1 MSDPDDPFGL
11 SNDAGRTRIRPVKSN
26 TPATTPQPPTFG
38 SERPQPQQPQGDQGY
53 GGQSSLG
60 GQGYGGQGGGFG
72 TPPPDFGQGGR
83 GPKPRLTRA
92 HPNPLIVAFAS
103 LLELAP
109 ELERA
114 MPPANAEA
122 LRLRVQENLIDARD
136 SAVGMGVPMTR
147 GNQAAWF
154 VAALID
160 DIALNTPWGGHS
172 SWPRQPLVV
181 GLSGEVDAG
190 TKFFDRL
197 EELLRYPNR
206 DPEMLE
212 LGFHCLN
219 LGFRGKHRVQGR
231 TGDAALLALRSA
243 IARAIRD
250 PEAEATELSPH
261 WKGVVAPDEKPRFA
275 VPLWTIGLAAVALIT
290 AIYVG
295 LGIQLSNKATQ
306 LYALARL
313 IPPPERA
320 EIFRPV
326 RTNAEPAAPEIVLEP
341 VVLELVPACLS
352 KAPADTAA
360 ALSGRDEVGLA
371 FLTLRGS
378 NPEVFRSAKADING
392 VYSPLVSALAD
403 CITENIEVIGKV
415 TVIGHTDSVPVQ
427 ASNPFASNQGL
438 SEARA
443 RTISDLLTAAGVP
456 ADLLTAEGRA
466 DSEPVGDNGTKA
478 GRAEN
483 RRIEIKIEKKL

>member
-26 TPATTPQPPTFG
+26 MPATSPQPPTFG
-38 SERPQPQQPQGDQGY
+38 AEQPPPQQPY
-53 GGQSSLG
+53 G

-72 TPPPDFGQGGR
+72 TPAQDYGQR
-83 GPKPRLTRA
+83 APKPRLTRA

-103 LLELAP
+103 LLELVP

-114 MPPANAEA
+114 LPPANAEA
-122 LRLRVQENLIDARD
+122 LRLRLQENLIDARD

-147 GNQAAWF
+147 ANQAAWF

-197 EELLRYPNR
+197 EELLHYPNR

-219 LGFRGKHRVQGR
+219 LGFRGKHRIQGR
-231 TGDAALLALRSA
+231 TGDSALLALRSA
-243 IARAIRD
+243 IARAIRN
-250 PEAEATELSPH
+250 PEAEAAELSPH
-261 WKGVVAPDEKPRFA
+261 WQGVVAPDERPRFA
-275 VPLWTIGLAAVALIT
+275 VPLWSIGLAAVAVIT
-290 AIYVG
+290 AIYIG
-295 LGIQLSNKATQ
+295 LGIQLSTKATQ

-326 RTNAEPAAPEIVLEP
+326 RTNAEPAAPEIKIEP
-341 VVLELVPACLS
+341 VVLELVPACLAR
-352 KAPADTAA
+352 APADTAA
-360 ALSGRDEVGLA
+360 ALGGKDDVGHS
-371 FLTLRGS
+371 FFTLRGS
-378 NPEVFRSAKADING
+378 NPEVFRSAKADINQ
-392 VYSPLVSALAD
+392 VYGPLVTALAD
-403 CITENIEVIGKV
+403 CIKENIEIIGKV

-443 RTISDLLTAAGVP
+443 KTISDLLTAAGVP
-456 ADLLTAEGRA
+456 AGLLAAEGRA

>member
-1 MSDPDDPFGL
+1 MSNEDDPFGL
-11 SNDAGRTRIRPVKSN
+11 SNDAGRTRIRPVKSG

-38 SERPQPQQPQGDQGY
+38 SDRPAPPPPQQPY
-53 GGQSSLG
+53 GGQSYGGQLYGGQSF
-60 GQGYGGQGGGFG
+60 GQGYNQPFG
-72 TPPPDFGQGGR
+72 TPPDQGQR
-83 GPKPRLTRA
+83 APKPRLTRA
-92 HPNPLIVAFAS
+92 HPNPLIVAFSS

-122 LRLRVQENLIDARD
+122 LRLRLQENLIDARD

-147 GNQAAWF
+147 ANQAAWF
-154 VAALID
+154 VAALVD

-219 LGFRGKHRVQGR
+219 LGFRGKYRVEGR
-231 TGDAALLALRSA
+231 TGDAALLAMRSA
-243 IARAIRD
+243 IARAIRN
-250 PEAEATELSPH
+250 PEAEAAPLSPH
-261 WKGVVAPDEKPRFA
+261 WQGVIAPDEKPRFA
-275 VPLWTIGLAAVALIT
+275 VPLWTIGLAAVAVIAAL
-290 AIYVG
+290 YVG

-313 IPPPERA
+313 LPPPERA
-320 EIFRPV
+320 EIFRPI
-326 RTNAEPAAPEIVLEP
+326 RTNAEPATPEIKIEP
-341 VVLELVPACLS
+341 VVIELVPACLA
-352 KAPADTAA
+352 KAPPETAA
-360 ALSGRDEVGLA
+360 ALSGNDDVGFG

-378 NPEVFRSAKADING
+378 NPEVFRSAKADIND
-392 VYSPLVSALAD
+392 VYAPLVTALAQ
-403 CITENIEVIGKV
+403 CITENIDVIGKV
-415 TVIGHTDSVPVQ
+415 TIIGHTDSVPVQ

-443 RTISDLLTAAGVP
+443 KTIADLLTAAGVP
-456 ADLLTAEGRA
+456 PELLASEGRA
-466 DSEPVGDNGTKA
+466 DSEPVGDNGTKQ

>member
-1 MSDPDDPFGL
+1 MSDQDDPFGL

-26 TPATTPQPPTFG
+26 QPATTPQRPTFG
-38 SERPQPQQPQGDQGY
+38 ANTSPASGYGSPQPDY
-53 GGQSSLG
+53 
-60 GQGYGGQGGGFG
+60 
-72 TPPPDFGQGGR
+72 PPQGGR

-92 HPNPLIVAFAS
+92 HANPLIVAFSS

-109 ELERA
+109 ELEQA
-114 MPPANAEA
+114 MPPGNAEA
-122 LRLRVQENLIDARD
+122 LRLRLQESLIDARD
-136 SAVGMGVPMTR
+136 ASIGMGVPMTR
-147 GNQAAWF
+147 ANQAAWF
-154 VAALID
+154 VAALLD

-190 TKFFDRL
+190 TKFFERL

-206 DPEMLE
+206 DPEILE

-219 LGFRGKHRVQGR
+219 LGFRGKHRVEGR
-231 TGDAALLALRSA
+231 TGDSALLALRSA
-243 IARAIRD
+243 IARAIRN
-250 PEAEATELSPH
+250 PEAETAELSPH
-261 WKGVVAPDEKPRFA
+261 WQGVTAPDEKPRFA
-275 VPLWTIGLAAVALIT
+275 IPLWTIALAAVAVIT
-290 AIYVG
+290 ATYIG
-295 LGIQLSNKATQ
+295 LGMQLSSKATQ

-313 IPPPERA
+313 LPPPERA
-320 EIFRPV
+320 EIFRPI
-326 RTNAEPAAPEIVLEP
+326 RSNAEAPAPDVVLEP
-341 VVLELVPACLS
+341 VILELVPACTA
-352 KAPADTAA
+352 KAPADTAS

-378 NPEVFRSAKADING
+378 NPEVFRSAKADINK
-392 VYSPLVSALAD
+392 VYGPLVDAVAE
-403 CITENIEVIGKV
+403 CIKENIDFVGKV
-415 TVIGHTDSVPVQ
+415 TVVGHTDSVPVQ

-443 RTISDLLTAAGVP
+443 KTIADLLIAAGVP
-456 ADLLTAEGRA
+456 PDLIAAEGRA

>member
-1 MSDPDDPFGL
+1 MSDQDDPFGL

-26 TPATTPQPPTFG
+26 TPATTPVQPTFG
-38 SERPQPQQPQGDQGY
+38 GGPPPTQGHGGQY
-53 GGQSSLG
+53 GGQSG
-60 GQGYGGQGGGFG
+60 GQGYGGQSFN
-72 TPPPDFGQGGR
+72 TPPQDYGQAGHS
-83 GPKPRLTRA
+83 PKPRLTRA

-114 MPPANAEA
+114 LPPANAEA
-122 LRLRVQENLIDARD
+122 LRLRLQDNLIDARD

-147 GNQAAWF
+147 ANQAAWF

-172 SWPRQPLVV
+172 SWPHQPLVV

-243 IARAIRD
+243 IARVIRN
-250 PEAEATELSPH
+250 PEAEAAELSPH
-261 WKGVVAPDEKPRFA
+261 WQGVVAPDEKPRFA
-275 VPLWTIGLAAVALIT
+275 VPLWTIGLAAVAIIT
-290 AIYVG
+290 ATYVG

-313 IPPPERA
+313 LPPPERA
-320 EIFRPV
+320 DIFRPV
-326 RTNAEPAAPEIVLEP
+326 RTNAEPAAPEIKIEP
-341 VVLELVPACLS
+341 VVLELVPACLA

-360 ALSGRDEVGLA
+360 ALTGKDDVGLA
-371 FLTLRGS
+371 YFTLRGS
-378 NPEVFRSAKADING
+378 NPEVFRSAKADINE
-392 VYSPLVSALAD
+392 VYGPLVNALAD
-403 CITENIEVIGKV
+403 CIIENIELIGKV

-443 RTISDLLTAAGVP
+443 KTI
-456 ADLLTAEGRA
+456 ADLLTATGVPPELIAVEGRA
-466 DSEPVGDNGTKA
+466 ESEPVGDNGTKQ

>member
-1 MSDPDDPFGL
+1 MSDNDDPFGL

-26 TPATTPQPPTFG
+26 QPATTPQRPTFG
-38 SERPQPQQPQGDQGY
+38 GEPPPDRSQGY
-53 GGQSSLG
+53 GAQ
-60 GQGYGGQGGGFG
+60 GGFG
-72 TPPPDFGQGGR
+72 GPPPDYPPQGGR

-114 MPPANAEA
+114 LPPANAEA
-122 LRLRVQENLIDARD
+122 LRLRLQENLIDARD
-136 SAVGMGVPMTR
+136 SSIGMGVPMTR
-147 GNQAAWF
+147 ANQAAWF
-154 VAALID
+154 VAALLD

-172 SWPRQPLVV
+172 GWPRQPLVV

-212 LGFHCLN
+212 LGYHCLN
-219 LGFRGKHRVQGR
+219 LGFRGKHRVEGR
-231 TGDAALLALRSA
+231 AGDSALLAMRSA
-243 IARAIRD
+243 IARAIRN
-250 PEAEATELSPH
+250 PEAEAAELSPH
-261 WKGVVAPDEKPRFA
+261 WQGVSAPDEKPRFA
-275 VPLWTIGLAAVALIT
+275 VPLWTIGLAAVAVIT
-290 AIYVG
+290 AIYIG

-326 RTNAEPAAPEIVLEP
+326 RSNAEPPAPEIVLEP
-341 VVLELVPACLS
+341 VVLELVPACMA
-352 KAPADTAA
+352 KAPADVAA
-360 ALSGRDEVGLA
+360 ALTGRDDVGLA

-378 NPEVFRSAKADING
+378 NPEVFRSAKADIND
-392 VYSPLVSALAD
+392 VYGPLVTAVAD
-403 CITENIEVIGKV
+403 CIKENIELIGKV

-443 RTISDLLTAAGVP
+443 KTIADQLVAAGVP
-456 ADLLTAEGRA
+456 ADLIAAEGRA
-466 DSEPVGDNGTKA
+466 DSEPVGDNGTKV

>member
-1 MSDPDDPFGL
+1 MSDQDDPFGL

-26 TPATTPQPPTFG
+26 TPATKPVHPTFG
-38 SERPQPQQPQGDQGY
+38 GSAPPTQGY
-53 GGQSSLG
+53 GGRYGEQV
-60 GQGYGGQGGGFG
+60 YGGQSFNA
-72 TPPPDFGQGGR
+72 PPQDYGQAGR

-114 MPPANAEA
+114 LPPANAEA
-122 LRLRVQENLIDARD
+122 LRLRLQDNLIDARD

-147 GNQAAWF
+147 ANQAAWF

-231 TGDAALLALRSA
+231 TGDSALLALRSA
-243 IARAIRD
+243 IARALRN
-250 PEAEATELSPH
+250 PEAEAAELSPH
-261 WKGVVAPDEKPRFA
+261 WQGVNAPDEKPRFA
-275 VPLWTIGLAAVALIT
+275 VPLWTIALAAVAIIT
-290 AIYVG
+290 ATYIG

-313 IPPPERA
+313 LPPPDRA

-326 RTNAEPAAPEIVLEP
+326 RSNAEPAAPEIKIEP
-341 VVLELVPACLS
+341 VVLELVPACLA
-352 KAPADTAA
+352 KAPADTAS
-360 ALSGRDEVGLA
+360 ALTGKDDVSLA
-371 FLTLRGS
+371 FFTLRGS
-378 NPEVFRSAKADING
+378 NPEVFRSAKADINQ
-392 VYSPLVSALAD
+392 VYGPLVDALAA
-403 CITENIEVIGKV
+403 CIKENIELIGKV

-443 RTISDLLTAAGVP
+443 RTIADLLTAAGVP
-456 ADLLTAEGRA
+456 ADLIAAEGRA
-466 DSEPVGDNGTKA
+466 DSEPVGDNATKQ

>member
-1 MSDPDDPFGL
+1 MSTEDDPFGL
-11 SNDAGRTRIRPVKSN
+11 SNDVGRTRIRPVKSN

-38 SERPQPQQPQGDQGY
+38 AERPQPPQPYGGQGY
-53 GGQSSLG
+53 GGQSSFGNQTFG
-60 GQGYGGQGGGFG
+60 GGPGGGFG
-72 TPPPDFGQGGR
+72 GPPQETGQR

-92 HPNPLIVAFAS
+92 HSNPLIVAFAS

-114 MPPANAEA
+114 SPPANAEA

-147 GNQAAWF
+147 ANQAAWL
-154 VAALID
+154 VAALVD

-172 SWPRQPLVV
+172 SWPRQPLVT

-219 LGFRGKHRVQGR
+219 LGFRGKHRLEGR
-231 TGDAALLALRSA
+231 TGDAALLAMRSA
-243 IARAIRD
+243 VARAIRN
-250 PEAEATELSPH
+250 PEAEAAELSPH
-261 WKGVVAPDEKPRFA
+261 WKGVIAPDEKPRFA
-275 VPLWTIGLAAVALIT
+275 VPLWTIGLAAVAIIT
-290 AIYVG
+290 ALYVG
-295 LGIQLSNKATQ
+295 LGIQLSTKATQ

-313 IPPPERA
+313 LPPPDRA

-326 RTNAEPAAPEIVLEP
+326 RTNAEPVAPVIEIKP
-341 VVLELVPACLS
+341 VVIELVPACLA

-360 ALSGRDEVGLA
+360 ALTGKDDVGLA
-371 FLTLRGS
+371 YLTLRGS
-378 NPEVFRSAKADING
+378 NPEVFRSAKATIND
-392 VYSPLVSALAD
+392 VYGPLVTALAQ
-403 CITENIEVIGKV
+403 CITENIDVIGKV
-415 TVIGHTDSVPVQ
+415 TIIGHTDSVPVQ

-443 RTISDLLTAAGVP
+443 KTIADLLTAAGVP
-456 ADLLTAEGRA
+456 PDLLASEGRA
-466 DSEPVGDNGTKA
+466 DSEPVGDNKTKQ

>member
-1 MSDPDDPFGL
+1 MSDHDDPFGL
-11 SNDAGRTRIRPVKSN
+11 SNDAGRTRIRPVKSGQPAS
-26 TPATTPQPPTFG
+26 TPAPQPPT
-38 SERPQPQQPQGDQGY
+38 Y
-53 GGQSSLG
+53 GGERDYGRQPAYDRQPS
-60 GQGYGGQGGGFG
+60 QGN
-72 TPPPDFGQGGR
+72 PPPDYPPQGAR
-83 GPKPRLTRA
+83 GPKPRLSRA
-92 HPNPLIVAFAS
+92 HANPLIVAFS
-103 LLELAP
+103 GLLELAP

-122 LRLRVQENLIDARD
+122 LRLRLQDNLTDARD
-136 SAVGMGVPMTR
+136 ASIGMGVPMTR
-147 GNQAAWF
+147 ANQAAWF
-154 VAALID
+154 VAALLD

-181 GLSGEVDAG
+181 GLSGDVDAG

-197 EELLRYPNR
+197 EELLRFPNR

-219 LGFRGKHRVQGR
+219 LGFRGKHRVEGR
-231 TGDAALLALRSA
+231 TGDSALLALRSA
-243 IARAIRD
+243 IARAIRN
-250 PEAEATELSPH
+250 PEAESADLSPH
-261 WKGVVAPDEKPRFA
+261 WRGVNAPDEKRRFV
-275 VPLWTIGLAAVALIT
+275 VPLWTIALVAVGVIAAAYI
-290 AIYVG
+290 G

-313 IPPPERA
+313 IPPAERA
-320 EIFRPV
+320 DIFRPV
-326 RTNAEPAAPEIVLEP
+326 RTNAEPPAPEIVLEP
-341 VVLELVPACLS
+341 VVLELVPACLA

-360 ALSGRDEVGLA
+360 ALTGKDNVSHA
-371 FLTLRGS
+371 FFTLRGS
-378 NPEVFRSAKADING
+378 NPEVFRSAKADIND
-392 VYSPLVSALAD
+392 VYGPLVSAIAE

-415 TVIGHTDSVPVQ
+415 TIIGHTDSVPVQ

-443 RTISDLLTAAGVP
+443 KTIADLLTAAGVP
-456 ADLLTAEGRA
+456 TDLLAAEGRA
-466 DSEPVGDNGTKA
+466 DSEPVGDNTTKP

>member
-1 MSDPDDPFGL
+1 MSDQDDPFGL

-26 TPATTPQPPTFG
+26 QPATTPQRPTFG
-38 SERPQPQQPQGDQGY
+38 AEPPPDRTQGY
-53 GGQSSLG
+53 G
-60 GQGYGGQGGGFG
+60 GQGYGGQSYGGQGNYG
-72 TPPPDFGQGGR
+72 SPPPPPDYPPQGGR

-92 HPNPLIVAFAS
+92 HANPLIVAFAS

-114 MPPANAEA
+114 TPPANAEA
-122 LRLRVQENLIDARD
+122 LRLRLQENLIDARD
-136 SAVGMGVPMTR
+136 SAIGMGVPMSR
-147 GNQAAWF
+147 ANQAAWF
-154 VAALID
+154 VAALVD

-219 LGFRGKHRVQGR
+219 LGFRGKHRGQGR
-231 TGDAALLALRSA
+231 SGDSALLAMRSA
-243 IARAIRD
+243 IARAIRN
-250 PEAEATELSPH
+250 PEAEVADLSPH
-261 WKGVVAPDEKPRFA
+261 WQGVSAPDEKPRFA
-275 VPLWTIGLAAVALIT
+275 VPLWTIGLAAAAVMT
-290 AIYVG
+290 ATYVG

-313 IPPPERA
+313 IPPADRA
-320 EIFRPV
+320 EIFRPI
-326 RTNAEPAAPEIVLEP
+326 RTNAEPPAPEIVLEP
-341 VVLELVPACLS
+341 VVLELVPACLA

-360 ALSGRDEVGLA
+360 ALTGKDDVSFA
-371 FLTLRGS
+371 FFTLRGS
-378 NPEVFRSAKADING
+378 NPEVFRSAKADIND
-392 VYSPLVSALAD
+392 VYGPLVTALAA
-403 CITENIEVIGKV
+403 CIKENIEVIGKV
-415 TVIGHTDSVPVQ
+415 TIIGHTDSVPVQ

-443 RTISDLLTAAGVP
+443 KTIADLLTAAGVP
-456 ADLLTAEGRA
+456 AELLAAEGRA
-466 DSEPVGDNGTKA
+466 DSEPVGDNGTKQ

>member
-38 SERPQPQQPQGDQGY
+38 SERPAPPPQQPY
-53 GGQSSLG
+53 GGQSYGGQQSY
-60 GQGYGGQGGGFG
+60 GQGYGQPFN
-72 TPPPDFGQGGR
+72 TPSQDFGQGGR

-122 LRLRVQENLIDARD
+122 LRLRMQENLIDARD

-147 GNQAAWF
+147 ANQAAWF
-154 VAALID
+154 VAALVD

-172 SWPRQPLVV
+172 GWPRQPLVT

-197 EELLRYPNR
+197 EELLRYPNP

-219 LGFRGKHRVQGR
+219 LGFRGKYRVEGR
-231 TGDAALLALRSA
+231 TGDAAILALRSA
-243 IARAIRD
+243 IARAIRN
-250 PEAEATELSPH
+250 PEAEAAELSPH
-261 WKGVVAPDEKPRFA
+261 WQGVIAPDEKPRFA
-275 VPLWTIGLAAVALIT
+275 VPLWTIGLAAVAIIT
-290 AIYVG
+290 ALYVG

-313 IPPPERA
+313 LPPPDRA

-326 RTNAEPAAPEIVLEP
+326 RTNAEPAAPEIKIDP
-341 VVLELVPACLS
+341 VVLELVPACLA

-360 ALSGRDEVGLA
+360 ALTGKDDVGLA
-371 FLTLRGS
+371 FFTLRGS
-378 NPEVFRSAKADING
+378 NPEVFRSAKATIND
-392 VYSPLVSALAD
+392 VYGPLVTALAN
-403 CITENIEVIGKV
+403 CITENIDVIGKV

-443 RTISDLLTAAGVP
+443 KTIADLLTAAGVP
-456 ADLLTAEGRA
+456 PKLLAAEGRA
-466 DSEPVGDNGTKA
+466 DSEPVGDNKTKA

>member
-1 MSDPDDPFGL
+1 MSDQDDPFGL
-11 SNDAGRTRIRPVKSN
+11 SNDAGRTRIRPVKSGA
-26 TPATTPQPPTFG
+26 PATIPQRPTFGGEQPPT
-38 SERPQPQQPQGDQGY
+38 QGHG
-53 GGQSSLG
+53 G
-60 GQGYGGQGGGFG
+60 GQGYGGPGFGGQGGFG
-72 TPPPDFGQGGR
+72 SPPPDYSPQGGR

-92 HPNPLIVAFAS
+92 HANPLIVAFS
-103 LLELAP
+103 TLLELAP

-114 MPPANAEA
+114 TPPANAEA
-122 LRLRVQENLIDARD
+122 LRLRLQENLIDARD
-136 SAVGMGVPMTR
+136 SAIGMGVPMTR
-147 GNQAAWF
+147 ANQAAWF
-154 VAALID
+154 VAALVD

-231 TGDAALLALRSA
+231 AGDSALLALRSA
-243 IARAIRD
+243 IARAIRS
-250 PEAEATELSPH
+250 PEAEAADLSPH
-261 WKGVVAPDEKPRFA
+261 WQGVSAPDEKPRFA
-275 VPLWTIGLAAVALIT
+275 VPIWTIGLAALAVIT

-326 RTNAEPAAPEIVLEP
+326 RSNAEPPAPEIKIEP
-341 VVLELVPACLS
+341 VVIELVPACLA
-352 KAPADTAA
+352 KAPADTAP
-360 ALSGRDEVGLA
+360 ALTGRDDVGLA
-371 FLTLRGS
+371 FFTLRGS
-378 NPEVFRSAKADING
+378 NPEVFRSAKADINE
-392 VYSPLVSALAD
+392 VYGPLVTALAE
-403 CITENIEVIGKV
+403 CIKENVDLIGKV
-415 TVIGHTDSVPVQ
+415 TIIGHTDSVPVQ

-443 RTISDLLTAAGVP
+443 RTIANLLAAAGVP
-456 ADLLTAEGRA
+456 PELLAAEGRG
-466 DSEPVGDNGTKA
+466 DSEPVGDNATKT
-478 GRAEN
+478 GKAEN
-483 RRIEIKIEKKL
+483 RRVEIKIEKKL

>member
-26 TPATTPQPPTFG
+26 TPATTPQRPTFG
-38 SERPQPQQPQGDQGY
+38 ADPTPPQQGY
-53 GGQSSLG
+53 GGQPSG
-60 GQGYGGQGGGFG
+60 GQGYGGQPFGGQGGFG
-72 TPPPDFGQGGR
+72 SPPPDYPPQGGR
-83 GPKPRLTRA
+83 GPKPRLTRVHA
-92 HPNPLIVAFAS
+92 NPLIVAFSS

-114 MPPANAEA
+114 LPPSNAEA
-122 LRLRVQENLIDARD
+122 LRLRLQENLIDARD
-136 SAVGMGVPMTR
+136 SAIGMGVPMSR
-147 GNQAAWF
+147 ANQAAWF
-154 VAALID
+154 VAALVD

-190 TKFFDRL
+190 TKFFERL

-231 TGDAALLALRSA
+231 TGDSALLALRSA
-243 IARAIRD
+243 IARAIRN
-250 PEAEATELSPH
+250 PEAEAAELSPH
-261 WKGVVAPDEKPRFA
+261 WQGVVAPDEKPRFA
-275 VPLWTIGLAAVALIT
+275 VPLLTIALAAVAVIT
-290 AIYVG
+290 ATYVG

-313 IPPPERA
+313 LPPPDRA

-326 RTNAEPAAPEIVLEP
+326 RTNAEPPAPEIVLEP
-341 VVLELVPACLS
+341 VVLELVPACLA

-360 ALSGRDEVGLA
+360 ALTGKDNVSHA
-371 FLTLRGS
+371 FFTLRGS
-378 NPEVFRSAKADING
+378 NPEVFRSAKADIND
-392 VYSPLVSALAD
+392 VYGPLVTALAD
-403 CITENIEVIGKV
+403 CIKENIEVIGKV
-415 TVIGHTDSVPVQ
+415 TIIGHTDSVPVQ

-443 RTISDLLTAAGVP
+443 KTIADLLTAAGVP
-456 ADLLTAEGRA
+456 PELLAAEGRA
-466 DSEPVGDNGTKA
+466 DSEPVGDNATKQ

>member
-1 MSDPDDPFGL
+1 MSDQDDPFGL

-26 TPATTPQPPTFG
+26 TPATTPQRPTFG
-38 SERPQPQQPQGDQGY
+38 AAPEPA
-53 GGQSSLG
+53 
-60 GQGYGGQGGGFG
+60 QGYGGQGFGAQGGYG
-72 TPPPDFGQGGR
+72 SPPPDPSSAGGR
-83 GPKPRLTRA
+83 APKPRLSRA
-92 HPNPLIVAFAS
+92 HANPLIVAFSS

-109 ELERA
+109 ELEQA
-114 MPPANAEA
+114 IPPANAES
-122 LRLRVQENLIDARD
+122 LRLRLQENLIEARD
-136 SAVGMGVPMTR
+136 SAIGMGVPMTR
-147 GNQAAWF
+147 ANQAAWF

-172 SWPRQPLVV
+172 SWPHQPLVV

-219 LGFRGKHRVQGR
+219 LGFRGKHRVEGR
-231 TGDAALLALRSA
+231 AGDAALLSQRMS
-243 IARAIRD
+243 IARAIRN
-250 PEAEATELSPH
+250 PEAEAAELSPH
-261 WKGVVAPDEKPRFA
+261 WRGVAAPDEKPRFA
-275 VPLWTIGLAAVALIT
+275 VPLWTIALAAVAVIAAT
-290 AIYVG
+290 YVG
-295 LGIQLSNKATQ
+295 LGIQLSSKATQ

-326 RTNAEPAAPEIVLEP
+326 RTNAEPPAPEIVLEP
-341 VVLELVPACLS
+341 VVIELVPACVA

-360 ALSGRDEVGLA
+360 ALTGRDDVGLA

-378 NPEVFRSAKADING
+378 DPEVFRSAKADIND
-392 VYSPLVSALAD
+392 VYGPLINALAE
-403 CITENIEVIGKV
+403 CIREYAEVIGKV
-415 TVIGHTDSVPVQ
+415 TIVGHTDSVPVQ

-443 RTISDLLTAAGVP
+443 KTIADLLSAAGVP
-456 ADLLTAEGRA
+456 TELLVAEGRA
-466 DSEPVGDNGTKA
+466 DSEPVADNGTKA

>member
-11 SNDAGRTRIRPVKSN
+11 SNDAGRTRIRPVKSG

-38 SERPQPQQPQGDQGY
+38 SERPQPQQPY
-53 GGQSSLG
+53 GGQGYRDQASFG
-60 GQGYGGQGGGFG
+60 GHGYGGQGGGFG
-72 TPPPDFGQGGR
+72 TPPQDFGQSGR
-83 GPKPRLTRA
+83 SPKPRLTRA

-114 MPPANAEA
+114 MPPANAEG

-147 GNQAAWF
+147 ANQAAWF
-154 VAALID
+154 VAALVD

-219 LGFRGKHRVQGR
+219 LGFRGKYRVEGR
-231 TGDAALLALRSA
+231 TGDAALLSMRSA
-243 IARAIRD
+243 IARAIRN
-250 PEAEATELSPH
+250 PEAEAAELSPH

-275 VPLWTIGLAAVALIT
+275 VPLWTIGLSAVAVIT

-295 LGIQLSNKATQ
+295 FGIQLSNKATQ

-313 IPPPERA
+313 LPPPDRA
-320 EIFRPV
+320 EIYRPV
-326 RTNAEPAAPEIVLEP
+326 RTNAEPAAPEIKIEP
-341 VVLELVPACLS
+341 VVLELVPACLA
-352 KAPADTAA
+352 KAPADTAL
-360 ALSGRDEVGLA
+360 ALAGKDDVGLA

-378 NPEVFRSAKADING
+378 NPEVFRSAKADIND
-392 VYSPLVSALAD
+392 VYGPLVTALAQ
-403 CITENIEVIGKV
+403 CITENIEIIGKV

-443 RTISDLLTAAGVP
+443 KTIADLLTAAGVP
-456 ADLLTAEGRA
+456 PELLAAEGRA
-466 DSEPVGDNGTKA
+466 DSEPVGDNKTKQ

>member
-1 MSDPDDPFGL
+1 MSDQDDPFGL

-26 TPATTPQPPTFG
+26 TPATTPVQPTFG
-38 SERPQPQQPQGDQGY
+38 GGPPPTQGY
-53 GGQSSLG
+53 G
-60 GQGYGGQGGGFG
+60 GQGYGGQSYGGG
-72 TPPPDFGQGGR
+72 GQGSGFGGPPQDYGQGAGR

-103 LLELAP
+103 LLEVAP

-114 MPPANAEA
+114 LPPANAEA
-122 LRLRVQENLIDARD
+122 LRLRLQDNLIDARD

-147 GNQAAWF
+147 ANQAAWF

-172 SWPRQPLVV
+172 GWPRQPLVV

-231 TGDAALLALRSA
+231 TGDSALLALRSA
-243 IARAIRD
+243 IARAIRN
-250 PEAEATELSPH
+250 PEAEAAELSPH
-261 WKGVVAPDEKPRFA
+261 WQGVVAPDEKPRFA
-275 VPLWTIGLAAVALIT
+275 VPLWTIALAAIAVMT
-290 AIYVG
+290 ATYVG

-313 IPPPERA
+313 LPPAERA

-326 RTNAEPAAPEIVLEP
+326 RTNAEPPAPEIKIEP
-341 VVLELVPACLS
+341 VVLELVPACLA
-352 KAPADTAA
+352 KAPAETAA
-360 ALSGRDEVGLA
+360 ALTGKDDVSLA
-371 FLTLRGS
+371 FFTLRGS
-378 NPEVFRSAKADING
+378 NPEVFRSAKADINQ
-392 VYSPLVSALAD
+392 VYGPLVNALAD
-403 CITENIEVIGKV
+403 CIKENIEVIGKV

-427 ASNPFASNQGL
+427 ASNPFDSNQGL

-443 RTISDLLTAAGVP
+443 KTIADLLTAAGVP
-456 ADLLTAEGRA
+456 ADLIAAEGRA
-466 DSEPVGDNGTKA
+466 DSEPVGDNGTKQ

>member
-26 TPATTPQPPTFG
+26 ASATTPQRPTSGGDQRPP
-38 SERPQPQQPQGDQGY
+38 PQGY
-53 GGQSSLG
+53 GGQTFGDQG
-60 GQGYGGQGGGFG
+60 GHGFGSAPQDFAQGGG
-72 TPPPDFGQGGR
+72 

-122 LRLRVQENLIDARD
+122 LRLRAQENLIDARD
-136 SAVGMGVPMTR
+136 SAVRMGAPITR
-147 GNQAAWF
+147 ANQAAWF

-160 DIALNTPWGGHS
+160 DIALNTPWGGNS
-172 SWPRQPLVV
+172 SWPHQPLVV

-197 EELLRYPNR
+197 EELIRYPNR
-206 DPEMLE
+206 DPDILE

-219 LGFRGKHRVQGR
+219 LGFRGKYRVEGR
-231 TGDAALLALRSA
+231 AGDAALLALRA
-243 IARAIRD
+243 GIARAIRN
-250 PEAEATELSPH
+250 PEAEAAELSPH
-261 WKGVVAPDEKPRFA
+261 WQGVIAPDEKPRFA
-275 VPLWTIGLAAVALIT
+275 VPLWTIGLVAVAVIIVL
-290 AIYVG
+290 YVA
-295 LGIQLSNKATQ
+295 LSIQLSSKATQ

-313 IPPPERA
+313 LPPLERA

-326 RTNAEPAAPEIVLEP
+326 RTNAEPTAPEITVEP
-341 VVLELVPACLS
+341 VVLELVPACLA
-352 KAPADTAA
+352 KAPADTAS
-360 ALSGRDEVGLA
+360 ALTGKDNVGHA
-371 FLTLRGS
+371 FFTLRGS
-378 NPEVFRSAKADING
+378 NPEVFRSAKADIND
-392 VYSPLVSALAD
+392 VYGPLVTALAD
-403 CITENIEVIGKV
+403 CIKENAEVIGKV

-443 RTISDLLTAAGVP
+443 KTISDMLTAAGIP
-456 ADLLTAEGRA
+456 PELLAAEGRA

>member
-11 SNDAGRTRIRPVKSN
+11 SNDAGRTRIRPVRSN

-38 SERPQPQQPQGDQGY
+38 TERPALPPQQPYGGPGYAGQSY
-53 GGQSSLG
+53 GGQQY
-60 GQGYGGQGGGFG
+60 GQGYNQPFGISPDTGQ
-72 TPPPDFGQGGR
+72 R
-83 GPKPRLTRA
+83 APKPRLTRA
-92 HPNPLIVAFAS
+92 HPNPLIVAFSS

-114 MPPANAEA
+114 IPPANAEA
-122 LRLRVQENLIDARD
+122 LRLRLQDNLIDARD

-147 GNQAAWF
+147 ANQAAWF
-154 VAALID
+154 VAALVD

-172 SWPRQPLVV
+172 GWPRQPLVV

-190 TKFFDRL
+190 SKFFERL

-219 LGFRGKHRVQGR
+219 LGFRGKYRIEGR
-231 TGDAALLALRSA
+231 TGDAALLSMRSA
-243 IARAIRD
+243 IARAIRN
-250 PEAEATELSPH
+250 PEAEAAPLSPH
-261 WKGVVAPDEKPRFA
+261 WQGVIAPDEKPRFA
-275 VPLWTIGLAAVALIT
+275 VPLWTIALAAVAVIT

-306 LYALARL
+306 LYALANL
-313 IPPPERA
+313 LPPPERA

-326 RTNAEPAAPEIVLEP
+326 RTNAEPAAPEIKIEP
-341 VVLELVPACLS
+341 VVIELAPACLA
-352 KAPADTAA
+352 KAPQDTAA
-360 ALSGRDEVGLA
+360 ALTGKDDVSLA

-378 NPEVFRSAKADING
+378 NPEVFRSAKADIND
-392 VYSPLVSALAD
+392 VYGPLVTALAQ
-403 CITENIEVIGKV
+403 CITENIDVIGQV
-415 TVIGHTDSVPVQ
+415 TIIGHTDSVPVQ

-443 RTISDLLTAAGVP
+443 RTIADLLTAAGVP
-456 ADLLTAEGRA
+456 PDLLASEGRA
-466 DSEPVGDNGTKA
+466 DREPVGDNGTKQ

>member
-1 MSDPDDPFGL
+1 MSDQDDPFGL
-11 SNDAGRTRIRPVKSN
+11 SNDAGRTRIRPVKAN
-26 TPATTPQPPTFG
+26 TPSTAPVQPTFG
-38 SERPQPQQPQGDQGY
+38 GGPPPTQGH
-53 GGQSSLG
+53 G
-60 GQGYGGQGGGFG
+60 GQGYGGQGYGGGGQGGGFG
-72 TPPPDFGQGGR
+72 GPPQDYGQGTAR
-83 GPKPRLTRA
+83 GPRPRLARA

-114 MPPANAEA
+114 LPPANAEG
-122 LRLRVQENLIDARD
+122 LRLRLQENLIDARD
-136 SAVGMGVPMTR
+136 SAVGMGVPVTR
-147 GNQAAWF
+147 ANQAAWF

-172 SWPRQPLVV
+172 GWPRQPLVV
-181 GLSGEVDAG
+181 GLTGEVDAG
-190 TKFFDRL
+190 TRFFDRL

-206 DPEMLE
+206 DPELLE

-219 LGFRGKHRVQGR
+219 LGFRGKYRVEGR

-243 IARAIRD
+243 IARALRN
-250 PEAEATELSPH
+250 PEAEAAELSPH
-261 WKGVVAPDEKPRFA
+261 WQGVLAPDEKPRFA
-275 VPLWTIGLAAVALIT
+275 VPLWTIALAAVAVIT
-290 AIYVG
+290 ALYVG

-313 IPPPERA
+313 LPPPERA

-326 RTNAEPAAPEIVLEP
+326 RTNAEPAAPEIKIEP
-341 VVLELVPACLS
+341 VVLELVPACLA

-360 ALSGRDEVGLA
+360 ALTGKDDVSLA

-378 NPEVFRSAKADING
+378 NPEVFRSAKADINE
-392 VYSPLVSALAD
+392 VYGPLVTALAD
-403 CITENIEVIGKV
+403 CIKENIEVIGKV

-443 RTISDLLTAAGVP
+443 RTIADLLTAAGVP
-456 ADLLTAEGRA
+456 PELLAAEGRA
-466 DSEPVGDNGTKA
+466 DSEPVGDNGTKQ

>member
-1 MSDPDDPFGL
+1 MSDQDDPFGL
-11 SNDAGRTRIRPVKSN
+11 SNDAGRTRIRPVKAN
-26 TPATTPQPPTFG
+26 PPATAPVQPTFG
-38 SERPQPQQPQGDQGY
+38 GGPAPTQGYGAQGY
-53 GGQSSLG
+53 GGQGYG

-72 TPPPDFGQGGR
+72 APPQDYGQGAAR
-83 GPKPRLTRA
+83 GPRPRLARA
-92 HPNPLIVAFAS
+92 HPNPLIVAFAP

-114 MPPANAEA
+114 LPPANAEG
-122 LRLRVQENLIDARD
+122 LRLRLQENLIDARD

-147 GNQAAWF
+147 ANQAAWF

-172 SWPRQPLVV
+172 GWPRQPLVT
-181 GLSGEVDAG
+181 GLTGEVDAG
-190 TKFFDRL
+190 TRFFDRL
-197 EELLRYPNR
+197 EELLRHPNR
-206 DPEMLE
+206 DPELLE

-219 LGFRGKHRVQGR
+219 LGFRGKYRVEGR
-231 TGDAALLALRSA
+231 TGDAALLAMRAA
-243 IARAIRD
+243 IARTIRN
-250 PEAEATELSPH
+250 PEAEAAPLSPH
-261 WKGVVAPDEKPRFA
+261 WQGVIAPDEKPRFA
-275 VPLWTIGLAAVALIT
+275 VPLWTIGLAAVAVIT
-290 AIYVG
+290 ALYVG

-313 IPPPERA
+313 LPPPERA

-326 RTNAEPAAPEIVLEP
+326 RTNAEPAAPEIKIEP
-341 VVLELVPACLS
+341 VVLELVPACLA

-360 ALSGRDEVGLA
+360 ALTGKDDVSLA

-378 NPEVFRSAKADING
+378 DPEVFRSAKADINQ
-392 VYSPLVSALAD
+392 VYGPLVTALAD
-403 CITENIEVIGKV
+403 CIKENIEVIGKV

-443 RTISDLLTAAGVP
+443 RTIADLLAAAGVP
-456 ADLLTAEGRA
+456 PDLLAAEGRA
-466 DSEPVGDNGTKA
+466 DSEPVGDNGTKQ

>member
-1 MSDPDDPFGL
+1 MSNEDDPFGL

-26 TPATTPQPPTFG
+26 TPATTPVQPTFG
-38 SERPQPQQPQGDQGY
+38 GGPPPTQGY
-53 GGQSSLG
+53 GGQSG
-60 GQGYGGQGGGFG
+60 GQGFGGQSYGGQPFNA
-72 TPPPDFGQGGR
+72 PPQDYGQAGR
-83 GPKPRLTRA
+83 GPKARLTRA
-92 HPNPLIVAFAS
+92 NPNPLIVAFAS
-103 LLELAP
+103 LLEVAP

-114 MPPANAEA
+114 LPPANAEA
-122 LRLRVQENLIDARD
+122 LRLRLQDNLIDARD

-147 GNQAAWF
+147 ANQAAWF

-172 SWPRQPLVV
+172 GWPRQPLVV

-231 TGDAALLALRSA
+231 TGDSALLALRSS
-243 IARAIRD
+243 IARAIRN
-250 PEAEATELSPH
+250 PEAEAAELSPH
-261 WKGVVAPDEKPRFA
+261 WQGVVAPDEKPRFA
-275 VPLWTIGLAAVALIT
+275 VPLWTIGLAAVAVIT

-313 IPPPERA
+313 LPPPDRA

-326 RTNAEPAAPEIVLEP
+326 RTNAEPAAPEIKIEP

-360 ALSGRDEVGLA
+360 ALTGKDDVGLA
-371 FLTLRGS
+371 FFTLRGS
-378 NPEVFRSAKADING
+378 NPEVFRSAKADIND
-392 VYSPLVSALAD
+392 VYSPLVNALAD
-403 CITENIEVIGKV
+403 CIKENIDVIGKV
-415 TVIGHTDSVPVQ
+415 TIIGHTDSVPVQ

-443 RTISDLLTAAGVP
+443 RTI
-456 ADLLTAEGRA
+456 ADLLIADGVPPELLAAEGRA
-466 DSEPVGDNGTKA
+466 DSEPVGDNKTKA

>member
-1 MSDPDDPFGL
+1 MSNEDDPFGL

-26 TPATTPQPPTFG
+26 TPATTPVQPTFG
-38 SERPQPQQPQGDQGY
+38 GGPPPTQGY
-53 GGQSSLG
+53 GGQSGGQGFG
-60 GQGYGGQGGGFG
+60 GQGYGGQPFNA
-72 TPPPDFGQGGR
+72 PPQDYGQAGR
-83 GPKPRLTRA
+83 GPKARLTRA
-92 HPNPLIVAFAS
+92 NPNPLIVAFAS
-103 LLELAP
+103 LLEVAP

-114 MPPANAEA
+114 LPPANAEA
-122 LRLRVQENLIDARD
+122 LRLRLQDNLIDARD

-147 GNQAAWF
+147 ANQAAWF

-172 SWPRQPLVV
+172 GWPRQPLVV

-231 TGDAALLALRSA
+231 TGDSALLALRSS
-243 IARAIRD
+243 IARAIRN
-250 PEAEATELSPH
+250 PEAEAAELSPH
-261 WKGVVAPDEKPRFA
+261 WQGVVAPDEKPRFA
-275 VPLWTIGLAAVALIT
+275 VPLWTIGLAAVAVIT
-290 AIYVG
+290 AIYIG

-313 IPPPERA
+313 LPPPDRA

-326 RTNAEPAAPEIVLEP
+326 RTNAEPAAPEIKIEP
-341 VVLELVPACLS
+341 VVLELVPACLA

-360 ALSGRDEVGLA
+360 ALTGKDDVALA
-371 FLTLRGS
+371 FFTLRGS
-378 NPEVFRSAKADING
+378 NPEVFRSAKADIND
-392 VYSPLVSALAD
+392 VYSPLVNALAD
-403 CITENIEVIGKV
+403 CIKENIDVIGKV
-415 TVIGHTDSVPVQ
+415 TIIGHTDSVPVQ

-443 RTISDLLTAAGVP
+443 KTI
-456 ADLLTAEGRA
+456 ADLLIADGVPPELLAAEGRA
-466 DSEPVGDNGTKA
+466 DSEPVGDNKTKA

>member
-1 MSDPDDPFGL
+1 
-11 SNDAGRTRIRPVKSN
+11 
-26 TPATTPQPPTFG
+26 
-38 SERPQPQQPQGDQGY
+38 
-53 GGQSSLG
+53 
-60 GQGYGGQGGGFG
+60 
-72 TPPPDFGQGGR
+72 
-83 GPKPRLTRA
+83 
-92 HPNPLIVAFAS
+92 
-103 LLELAP
+103 
-109 ELERA
+109 
-114 MPPANAEA
+114 MPPANAEG

-147 GNQAAWF
+147 ANQAAWF

-172 SWPRQPLVV
+172 SWPHQPLVV

-219 LGFRGKHRVQGR
+219 LGFRGKYRVEGR
-231 TGDAALLALRSA
+231 TGDAALLAMRSA
-243 IARAIRD
+243 IARAIRN
-250 PEAEATELSPH
+250 PEAEAAELSPH
-261 WKGVVAPDEKPRFA
+261 WKGVIAPDEKPRFA
-275 VPLWTIGLAAVALIT
+275 VPLWTIGLAAVAVIT

-313 IPPPERA
+313 LPPADRA

-326 RTNAEPAAPEIVLEP
+326 RTNAEPAAPEIKIEP
-341 VVLELVPACLS
+341 VVLELVPACLA

-360 ALSGRDEVGLA
+360 ALSGRDDVGLA

-378 NPEVFRSAKADING
+378 NPEVFRSAKADIND
-392 VYSPLVSALAD
+392 VYGPLVTALAE
-403 CITENIEVIGKV
+403 CITENLEVIGKV

-443 RTISDLLTAAGVP
+443 KTI
-456 ADLLTAEGRA
+456 ADLLTTAGVPVDLLAAEGRA

>member
-1 MSDPDDPFGL
+1 MSNEDDPFGL

-38 SERPQPQQPQGDQGY
+38 AERPAPPPQQPYGAQGY
-53 GGQSSLG
+53 GNQPHS
-60 GQGYGGQGGGFG
+60 QGYGQPFGAPQDQG
-72 TPPPDFGQGGR
+72 PR

-92 HPNPLIVAFAS
+92 HPNPLIVAFSS

-114 MPPANAEA
+114 MSPPNVEG
-122 LRLRVQENLIDARD
+122 LRLRVQEDLINARD
-136 SAVGMGVPMTR
+136 LAVGMGVPMTR
-147 GNQAAWF
+147 ANQAAWF
-154 VAALID
+154 VAALVD

-197 EELLRYPNR
+197 DELLRYANR

-219 LGFRGKHRVQGR
+219 LGFRGKYRVEGR
-231 TGDAALLALRSA
+231 TGEAALLAMRTA
-243 IARAIRD
+243 IARAIRN
-250 PEAEATELSPH
+250 PEAEAAPLSPH
-261 WKGVVAPDEKPRFA
+261 WQGVVAPDEKPRFA

-306 LYALARL
+306 LYALAQL
-313 IPPPERA
+313 LPPPDRA

-326 RTNAEPAAPEIVLEP
+326 RTNAEPAAPEIKVEP
-341 VVLELVPACLS
+341 VVIELVPSCLA
-352 KAPADTAA
+352 KAPQDTAA
-360 ALSGRDEVGLA
+360 ALAGKDDVSIA

-378 NPEVFRSAKADING
+378 NPEVFRSAKADIND
-392 VYSPLVSALAD
+392 VYGPLVTALAE
-403 CITENIEVIGKV
+403 CIKENVDFIGKV
-415 TVIGHTDSVPVQ
+415 TIIGHTDSVPVQ

-443 RTISDLLTAAGVP
+443 KTISNLLIAAGVP
-456 ADLLTAEGRA
+456 PELLASAGRA

>member
-1 MSDPDDPFGL
+1 MSNEDDPFGL

-26 TPATTPQPPTFG
+26 TPATTPVQPTFG
-38 SERPQPQQPQGDQGY
+38 GGPPPTQGY
-53 GGQSSLG
+53 GGQSG
-60 GQGYGGQGGGFG
+60 GQGFGGQSYGGQPFNA
-72 TPPPDFGQGGR
+72 PPQDYGQAGR
-83 GPKPRLTRA
+83 GPKARLTRA
-92 HPNPLIVAFAS
+92 NPNPLIVAFAS
-103 LLELAP
+103 LLEVAP

-114 MPPANAEA
+114 LPPANAEA
-122 LRLRVQENLIDARD
+122 LRLRLQDNLIDARD

-147 GNQAAWF
+147 ANQAAWF

-172 SWPRQPLVV
+172 GWPRQPLVV

-231 TGDAALLALRSA
+231 TGDSALLALRSS
-243 IARAIRD
+243 IARAIRN
-250 PEAEATELSPH
+250 PEAEAAELSPH
-261 WKGVVAPDEKPRFA
+261 WQGVVAPDEKPRFA
-275 VPLWTIGLAAVALIT
+275 VPLWTIGLAAVAVIT
-290 AIYVG
+290 AIYIG

-313 IPPPERA
+313 LPPPDRA

-326 RTNAEPAAPEIVLEP
+326 RTNAEPAAPEIKIEP

-360 ALSGRDEVGLA
+360 ALTGKDDVGLA
-371 FLTLRGS
+371 FFTLRGS
-378 NPEVFRSAKADING
+378 NPEVFRSAKADIND
-392 VYSPLVSALAD
+392 VYSPLVNALAD
-403 CITENIEVIGKV
+403 CIKENIDVIGKV
-415 TVIGHTDSVPVQ
+415 TIMGHTDSVPVQ

-443 RTISDLLTAAGVP
+443 RTI
-456 ADLLTAEGRA
+456 ADLLIADGVPPELLAAEGRA
-466 DSEPVGDNGTKA
+466 DSEPVGDNKTKA

>member
-38 SERPQPQQPQGDQGY
+38 TERPQPHQPHGDQGY
-53 GGQSSLG
+53 GGQSSFG

-72 TPPPDFGQGGR
+72 TPPQDIGQGGR
-83 GPKPRLTRA
+83 GPKPRVTRA

-136 SAVGMGVPMTR
+136 SAVGMGVPMSR
-147 GNQAAWF
+147 ANQAAWF

-197 EELLRYPNR
+197 EELLRYPSR

-243 IARAIRD
+243 IARAIRN

-261 WKGVVAPDEKPRFA
+261 WKGVVAPDEKPRFV
-275 VPLWTIGLAAVALIT
+275 VPLWTIGLAAVAMIT

-313 IPPPERA
+313 IPPPDRA

-326 RTNAEPAAPEIVLEP
+326 RTNAEPAALEIEIVP
-341 VVLELVPACLS
+341 VVLELVPACLA
-352 KAPADTAA
+352 KAPSDTAS
-360 ALSGRDEVGLA
+360 ALSGRDDVGLA
-371 FLTLRGS
+371 YMTLRGS

-392 VYSPLVSALAD
+392 VYSPLVTALAD

-456 ADLLTAEGRA
+456 ADLLSAEGRA

>member
-1 MSDPDDPFGL
+1 MSDQDDPFGL
-11 SNDAGRTRIRPVKSN
+11 SNDAGRTRIRPVKSG
-26 TPATTPQPPTFG
+26 TPATTPQRPTFG
-38 SERPQPQQPQGDQGY
+38 AEPPPPAYGGPSY
-53 GGQSSLG
+53 GGQAS
-60 GQGYGGQGGGFG
+60 GQGMAGPSYGGPAFG
-72 TPPPDFGQGGR
+72 TPTSDYGQGGR

-92 HPNPLIVAFAS
+92 HANPLIVAFAS
-103 LLELAP
+103 LLEVAP

-122 LRLRVQENLIDARD
+122 LRLRLQDNLIDARD
-136 SAVGMGVPMTR
+136 SAVGMGVQMTR
-147 GNQAAWF
+147 ANQAAWF
-154 VAALID
+154 VAALVD
-160 DIALNTPWGGHS
+160 DIAINTPWGGHS
-172 SWPRQPLVV
+172 GWPRQPLVV

-231 TGDAALLALRSA
+231 TGDSALLALRSA
-243 IARAIRD
+243 IARAIRN
-250 PEAEATELSPH
+250 PEAEAAELSPH
-261 WKGVVAPDEKPRFA
+261 WQGVHAPDEKPRFA
-275 VPLWTIGLAAVALIT
+275 VPLWTIGLGAVAVIT
-290 AIYVG
+290 ALYVG

-313 IPPPERA
+313 LPPPERA

-326 RTNAEPAAPEIVLEP
+326 RTNAEPVAPEIKIEP
-341 VVLELVPACLS
+341 VVIELVPACLA
-352 KAPADTAA
+352 KAPADTAS
-360 ALSGRDEVGLA
+360 ALTGRDDVGLA

-378 NPEVFRSAKADING
+378 NPEVFRSAKADINE
-392 VYSPLVSALAD
+392 VYSPLVTALAT

-415 TVIGHTDSVPVQ
+415 TIIGHTDSVPVQ

-443 RTISDLLTAAGVP
+443 KTIADLLSAAGVP
-456 ADLLTAEGRA
+456 AELLAAEGRA
-466 DSEPVGDNGTKA
+466 DSEPVGDNATKQ